1 MHHNDNH
8 GNWLALTSAG
18 VRQAKADMV
27 PSMSTRNQ
35 LDGAPFLPTG
45 ERRNL
50 LHVIYQQANSQTT
63 TESDVLNKLPIPLNF
78 SFDGISR
85 STHLIENTSPQR
97 YLELS
102 TAKGNHLLTGKQSQS
117 WFESS
122 PEDSS
127 TTASP
132 NSHRPKRETFQL
144 DNHSRMVIMMPRDT
158 HRMMI
163 LNDTKIIAKA
173 LPNDSNPSCKCTTP
187 LPFLSNT
194 WSTLLFICHVWS
206 CTSCVLDEIKL
217 IGINVFIK
225 FANSCPEGSLVR
237 QILYL
242 LACVCLPQVLEHCVS
257 ESL

>member
-1 MHHNDNH
+1 MHHNHNH
-8 GNWLALTSAG
+8 GNWLALTSVG
-18 VRQAKADMV
+18 VRQAKEDMV

-35 LDGAPFLPTG
+35 LDGAPFLRPG

-50 LHVIYQQANSQTT
+50 LHVIYQQANSRTT

-85 STHLIENTSPQR
+85 STHLIENTSPHR

-102 TAKGNHLLTGKQSQS
+102 QATGNHLLTGKQSQS

-144 DNHSRMVIMMPRDT
+144 DNHSRVVIMMPRDT

-187 LPFLSNT
+187 LSFFQIPGPHCYF
-194 WSTLLFICHVWS
+194 FAVWS

-217 IGINVFIK
+217 IGINVFLK

-257 ESL
+257 EYL